1 MTVPAAGT
9 EPIDAASTE
18 PLPTLVGSAWDIPRA
33 MVRDRTALLGLVL
46 VVSTVCAAL
55 LAGVLAPHDP
65 DLVDVARKFASPS
78 TSHPLGTDNL
88 GRDLLSRLLFGARLS
103 IGSAV
108 VAGLS
113 TALIGLLV
121 GMLAAF
127 YGGLIDTVL
136 SRLVDIVLAFPLFL
150 LALAITG
157 ILGPGL
163 PNLVISLVAVA
174 WAEYARIVRSAV
186 LAEQEKPYIE
196 AARAAGASRVRLL
209 IRHLLPNIVAP
220 IVVLTTLNLGVMLL
234 AISGLSFLGLGV
246 KPPAAEWGA
255 MLSEGR
261 NYLDQAPQMM
271 LYPGLAIFLLVLG
284 FNLLGDGLRDAL
296 DPRTRRTS
304 DER

>member
-1 MTVPAAGT
+1 MTVQATGA
-9 EPIDAASTE
+9 EPIGAASTE
-18 PLPTLVGSAWDIPRA
+18 PLPTLAGSAWGIPRA

-46 VVSTVCAAL
+46 VVSMVSAAV

-65 DLVDVARKFASPS
+65 DLVDVARKFAPPS

-127 YGGLIDTVL
+127 YGGLVDMVL
-136 SRLVDIVLAFPLFL
+136 SRVVDIVLAFPLFL

-174 WAEYARIVRSAV
+174 WAGYARIVRSAV
-186 LAEQEKPYIE
+186 LAEREKLYVE
-196 AARAAGASRVRLL
+196 AARAAGASRVGLM

-220 IVVLTTLNLGVMLL
+220 IVVLTTLDLGVMLL

-246 KPPAAEWGA
+246 KSPAAEWGA

-261 NYLDQAPQMM
+261 NYLDQAPHMM

-296 DPRTRRTS
+296 DPRTRRTF
-304 DER
+304 R

>member
-1 MTVPAAGT
+1 MTVQAAGANT
-9 EPIDAASTE
+9 VGPTSVE
-18 PLPTLVGSAWDIPRA
+18 PLPTLAGSAWAIPRA
-33 MVRDRTALLGLVL
+33 MVQDRTALLGLVL
-46 VVSTVCAAL
+46 VVSLAGTAM

-65 DLVDVARKFASPS
+65 DLVDVAGKFAPPS

-113 TALIGLLV
+113 TAVIGLLV

-127 YGGLIDTVL
+127 YGGLVDTVL
-136 SRLVDIVLAFPLFL
+136 SRVVDIVLAFPLFL

-174 WAEYARIVRSAV
+174 WAGYARIVRSAV
-186 LAEQEKPYIE
+186 LAEREKPYIE
-196 AARAAGASRVRLL
+196 AARAAGASHVGLL

-220 IVVLTTLNLGVMLL
+220 VVVLTTLDLGVMLL

-246 KPPAAEWGA
+246 KPPTAEWGA

-296 DPRTRRTS
+296 DPRTRRTF
-304 DER
+304 R